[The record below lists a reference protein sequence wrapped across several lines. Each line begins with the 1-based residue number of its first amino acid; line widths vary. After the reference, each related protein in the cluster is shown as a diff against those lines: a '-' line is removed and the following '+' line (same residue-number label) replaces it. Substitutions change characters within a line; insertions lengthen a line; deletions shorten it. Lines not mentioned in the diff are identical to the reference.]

1 LRISRPNNTTLVPQ
15 PQASESA
22 PRRGGVESLTNTNW
36 LDRNKEN
43 NSITLPEIGN
53 NERRKPGVGFVGGGT
68 GNKAAGF
75 KNELNNTGSY
85 GAKGIMSGIDFS
97 IGTANGLG
105 SGLFGPKKSMG
116 DAITA

>member
-1 LRISRPNNTTLVPQ
+1 MSTLVPQ
-15 PQASESA
+15 ASDSV
-22 PRRGGVESLTNTNW
+22 PRRKEIESLTNTNW

-43 NSITLPEIGN
+43 DSITLPEIGN

-75 KNELNNTGSY
+75 RNELNNTGSY
-85 GAKGIMSGIDFS
+85 GAKGIMTGIDFS

-116 DAITA
+116 DTSSS